1 VALKQ
6 GKNTKH
12 LERFTEYMFDVHNTI
27 TQFKHSEEL
36 RLGHLCAIS
45 HLAGEAKL
53 LVMKWTNI
61 QPVGTLCP
69 QEKILSLLAEQ
80 CKLVELDVMDI
91 AAEVRA
97 TTAVTV
103 AHAIQREVGP
113 NGKVAIQQVMK
124 GLTNAISM
132 RDAFINGEGKFDLIS
147 KCLLLLNA
155 FTPPEGRAGRE
166 WIIKMREH
174 ARFTPDDN
182 NLRKCQM
189 DPERMI
195 EQLTA
200 CSDWWDKF
208 AKNLTGQG

>member
-1 VALKQ
+1 
-6 GKNTKH
+6 
-12 LERFTEYMFDVHNTI
+12 
-27 TQFKHSEEL
+27 
-36 RLGHLCAIS
+36 
-45 HLAGEAKL
+45 
-53 LVMKWTNI
+53 
-61 QPVGTLCP
+61 
-69 QEKILSLLAEQ
+69 
-80 CKLVELDVMDI
+80 VELDVMDI
-91 AAEVRA
+91 VAEVRA

-132 RDAFINGEGKFDLIS
+132 RDALINGEGKFDLIS
-147 KCLLLLNA
+147 KCLFLLDA
-155 FTPPEGRAGRE
+155 FTPPEGLAGRE

-200 CSDWWDKF
+200 CKYILRF
-208 AKNLTGQG
+208 LAHGPGATCPNLVVGDGFTSKCSSSASY